1 MPNDTTPQRPKTHSE
16 MILDHLKSGQTIST
30 WEAYQLYNI
39 TCLAQRIHDL
49 RNLGYDIASK
59 LVTHNGKTY
68 SEYRLAILKNPKHN
82 DSI

>member
-16 MILDHLKSGQTIST
+16 LILEHMQTGQTIDT
-30 WEAYQLYNI
+30 WQAYQLYHI

-49 RNLGYDIASK
+49 RNLGYDIPSR
-59 LVTHNGKTY
+59 LITINGKTFSQY
-68 SEYRLAILKNPKHN
+68 WLVKPKNPNDN